1 VTIPADDEDA
11 ATAVLWEQGTLG
23 IEVRG
28 EGRLG
33 DAELLAYFPDVPG
46 LEPALAA
53 ALVPLPRARLQR
65 AEVPEVDWVA
75 RFREGFRAFHA
86 AGFVVTPPWEDLSS
100 TPHPSLGPSRPHVV
114 LIVDPGR
121 AFGTGTH
128 ESTRLCLGLLRDLA
142 KRGPLGRVLDLGT
155 GSGILAIAA
164 ARLGARTATA
174 VDLDPEAVAAAR
186 HHARLNAV
194 ELRLVRADL
203 AAALMPGAFDLVVA
217 NIAAPLLRERRHEI
231 LALAAPAIVLSGLL
245 ATDAEAV
252 RAGYE
257 HAGRIEVRQD
267 GEWAALLVEAGAQ
280 GGQRSHQ
287 PSPPPAWGLERPGG
301 GWEVDE

>member
-1 VTIPADDEDA
+1 MTIPADDEDA

-65 AEVPEVDWVA
+65 AEVPDVDWVA
-75 RFREGFRAFHA
+75 RFREGFRAFDA
-86 AGFVVTPPWEDLSS
+86 AGFVVTPPWELAGS
-100 TPHPSLGPSRPHVV
+100 PMGSRDV
-114 LIVDPGR
+114 LVVDPGR

-142 KRGPLGRVLDLGT
+142 QRGPLGRVLDLGT
-155 GSGILAIAA
+155 GSGILAVAA

-186 HHARLNAV
+186 RHARLNAV

-203 AAALMPGAFDLVVA
+203 AAPLMPGAFDLVLA
-217 NIAAPLLRERRHEI
+217 NIAAPLVVERRHEI
-231 LALAAPAIVLSGLL
+231 LALGAPVIVLSGLL
-245 ATDAEAV
+245 ATDAETMRTVYAS
-252 RAGYE
+252 
-257 HAGRIEVRQD
+257 AGRIEVRRD
-267 GEWAALLVEAGAQ
+267 GEWAALLVEA
-280 GGQRSHQ
+280 
-287 PSPPPAWGLERPGG
+287 PE
-301 GWEVDE
+301 

>member
-1 VTIPADDEDA
+1 VPADDEDA
-11 ATAVLWEQGTLG
+11 TTAVLWEQGTLG

-28 EGRLG
+28 EGRG
-33 DAELLAYFPDVPG
+33 DVALLAYFPDAPG
-46 LEPALAA
+46 LQPALAA

-65 AEVPEVDWVA
+65 AEVPDVDWVA
-75 RFREGFRAFHA
+75 RFREGFRTFHA
-86 AGFVVTPPWEDLSS
+86 AGFVVTPPWEVLSAA
-100 TPHPSLGPSRPHVV
+100 PHPSLGPSSPL

-155 GSGILAIAA
+155 GSGILAVAA

-174 VDLDPEAVAAAR
+174 VDLNPEAVAAAR

-194 ELRLVRADL
+194 ALRLVRADL
-203 AAALMPGAFDLVVA
+203 AAALMPGAFDVVLA
-217 NIAAPLLRERRHEI
+217 NIAAPLLVERRHEI

-252 RAGYE
+252 REAYE
-257 HAGRIEVRQD
+257 RAGRIEVRRD
-267 GEWAALLVEAGAQ
+267 GEWAALLVEA
-280 GGQRSHQ
+280 
-287 PSPPPAWGLERPGG
+287 PE
-301 GWEVDE
+301 